1 MKFLWGL
8 LVGLAVGIGVGL
20 LLAPQSGEAT
30 RQQLTEQGVMLRDR
44 SGNLTGD
51 LMARAGGLGEQIRA
65 RATDALSQGRELYT
79 RTKDDLTERY
89 SQAKS
94 GNL

>member
-44 SGNLTGD
+44 SGNMTGD
-51 LMARAGGLGEQIRA
+51 LMARAGSLGEQIRT